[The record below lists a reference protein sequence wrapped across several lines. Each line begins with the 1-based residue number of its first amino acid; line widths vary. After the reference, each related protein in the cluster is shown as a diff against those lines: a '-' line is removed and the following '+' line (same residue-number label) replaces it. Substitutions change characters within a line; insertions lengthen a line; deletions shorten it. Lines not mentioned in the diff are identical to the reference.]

1 MSIRPVVFYMSAR
14 HNAKG
19 TEMTTYRVLGT
30 TDEVTTCEICGRE
43 ELKGTIVL
51 GVLDADGN
59 VEAEMYAGSS
69 CGAKAAGRTGR
80 NAAGKLRDEADAVTR
95 KVKAE
100 ADDARKMREHYGWHR
115 RPFVEVVNE
124 FRAAHYHAAWA
135 ASTTPEGW
143 AEMTQS
149 MISRRNDQII
159 AGIALGFGI

>member
-1 MSIRPVVFYMSAR
+1 
-14 HNAKG
+14 
-19 TEMTTYRVLGT
+19 MTTYRVLGT

-80 NAAGKLRDEADAVTR
+80 NAATKFRDEADATTR

-100 ADDARKMREHYGWHR
+100 ADDARKMREHYQWHR
-115 RPFVEVVNE
+115 LPFVQVVNE
-124 FRAAHYHAAWA
+124 FRLAHYHAAWA
-135 ASTTPEGW
+135 RNTTPEQW
-143 AEMTQS
+143 AEMTQA
-149 MISRRNDQII
+149 MITRRNGQII
-159 AGIALGFGI
+159 AAVALGL